1 MTKSE
6 LVTQVADGAK
16 ITKLAAGI
24 VVETILSAVG
34 ENEKVLLPGFGT
46 FHQKT
51 RKERMGRNPRTG
63 ADLLIPAKTAIT
75 FKSSKDLIESLN

>member
-34 ENEKVLLPGFGT
+34 ENEKVVLSGLGT

-51 RKERMGRNPRTG
+51 RNERTGRNPRTG
-63 ADLLIPAKTAIT
+63 AEVFIPAKAVIT
-75 FKSSKDLIESLN
+75 FKASKDLIESLN